1 MRRLVV
7 GPAILALAAATLTGA
22 WADDQEIARKVA
34 DRLKQEQKE
43 GNLHGFDI
51 NLKVAEGK
59 VTLKGDVSSAE
70 QKDLAVDVTRQVDGV
85 ENVID
90 DLQVKSADESGVAGR
105 TDSTASPG
113 PPRRSLLSGLLS
125 GGPARKSL
133 NDASETAAAAPSKA
147 KPSDADL
154 AREIAEELKKEK
166 DAGNLKGFNIDLL
179 VKDGVAVLDG
189 QVSSAEQAQLAS
201 RRARGIAGVRDVVS
215 QLTVA
220 EKDDESA
227 EAAKSSAKRA
237 TLGEPV
243 PQPTGSAVA
252 ESRASASDA
261 KQASEDRRIGEEITR
276 RLQEAKQSGQ
286 LSGFGISVHVENGF
300 VWMKG
305 RVGSTAQKQTAL
317 ELARRT
323 SGVRQVVN
331 ELSVG
336 EPAANIAQNL
346 TGRFQ
351 AAEADGSLRGAKLN
365 VKVDGPDVWLTG
377 TVSKP
382 EQEQLAVGLARQVPG
397 VRRVISGLE
406 VESTTIA
413 SQPVLVMPVAPNL
426 AAFGPTRSGLPTL
439 PAAAGNSFAAASAS
453 RTATLP
459 QPAATRSLSAAS
471 AAGASD
477 GAYTVRP
484 VVTLAEATPAQEPPA
499 QPAATP
505 IVSMDQTPR
514 PLGVP
519 QLASYA
525 GAAAAAPLVAIAGA
539 AGMVPAQLPGPGYA
553 VVPARYDHPSLPGYA
568 WPTYAAY
575 PNYAA
580 VTYPKQYSPSA
591 WPYIGPFYPYPQ
603 VPLGWRKVTLKWDD
617 GWWNLDFK
625 AK

>member
-22 WADDQEIARKVA
+22 WADDQDIARKVA
-34 DRLKQEQKE
+34 ERLKQEQKE

-70 QKDLAVDVTRQVDGV
+70 QKDLAVDVTREVDGV
-85 ENVID
+85 EDVID
-90 DLQVKSADESGVAGR
+90 DLQVKSADESGLAGR
-105 TDSTASPG
+105 SDSTANSG
-113 PPRRSLLSGLLS
+113 PPRKSLLSGLLS

-133 NDASETAAAAPSKA
+133 DDANETAASVPSKA
-147 KPSDADL
+147 EPSDADL
-154 AREIAEELKKEK
+154 AREIAAELKKEK
-166 DAGNLKGFNIDLL
+166 DAGNLKGFDIDLL

-189 QVSSAEQAQLAS
+189 QVSSTEQAQLAA
-201 RRARGIAGVRDVVS
+201 RRARGIAGVRDVVNN
-215 QLTVA
+215 LVV
-220 EKDDESA
+220 DENA
-227 EAAKSSAKRA
+227 DELAKSSVKRA
-237 TLGEPV
+237 TLGESV
-243 PQPTGSAVA
+243 PQPTGSAMA
-252 ESRASASDA
+252 EAKAAAGDA
-261 KQASEDRRIGEEITR
+261 RQASEDRRIGEEITR

-286 LSGFGISVHVENGF
+286 LHGFGISLHVENGH

-305 RVGSTAQKQTAL
+305 RVGSTEQRQTAL
-317 ELARRT
+317 DLARRT
-323 SGVRQVVN
+323 SGVRQVIN

-336 EPAANIAQNL
+336 ESAANIAQNL
-346 TGRFQ
+346 TSRLQ

-377 TVSKP
+377 TVSRS
-382 EQEQLAVGLARQVPG
+382 EQEQLAIGLARQVPG
-397 VRRVISGLE
+397 VRRVISGVE
-406 VESTTIA
+406 VQSTTPA
-413 SQPVLVMPVAPNL
+413 SPPVLMMPVAQNVPALEPN
-426 AAFGPTRSGLPTL
+426 RSGLPTL
-439 PAAAGNSFAAASAS
+439 PAAAGNAYAAASLS
-453 RTATLP
+453 RTAALP
-459 QPAATRSLSAAS
+459 QPAAASSLPAAS
-471 AAGASD
+471 APSASD
-477 GAYTVRP
+477 GAYAVKP
-484 VVTLAEATPAQEPPA
+484 VVTLAEATPAPAPPA
-499 QPAATP
+499 RPAAAP
-505 IVSMDQTPR
+505 IVMMDQTPR

-519 QLASYA
+519 QLANYA
-525 GAAAAAPLVAIAGA
+525 GAAAAAPLAVVAGA